1 MTNDKIIEITSQLN
15 RTTTEDIVSVSY
27 GTKTVNG
34 KLTSEKSIVFTV
46 KEKKPLEDIDESDRL
61 PSTVEIDG
69 ETIKTDVIEGEV
81 MTQQGYAQTCDAQFY
96 SWQGTAPANRNV
108 HRPLMGGVS
117 MTNWDALSGFVGTMG
132 FIAVDNED
140 NTLVA
145 VSNNH
150 VLVDDAFLTSERN
163 PNDIRTNV
171 FLNLCTQPNDGANMG
186 PNFKVGMVKKY
197 EPISSNNKSDCA
209 LMAIDDISLIDPS
222 VSWNQFGITGMTQAP
237 RFATTQEINAM
248 LENPNQQYYI
258 SSRTT
263 GAKGQQDT
271 KLLNYALGS
280 SVLLGYK
287 KQGVLT
293 NVYMDDTFELV
304 ASGSTT
310 PAGDLCIWPSAGGD
324 SGSAVLSIVND
335 DFVIVGL
342 LYGGRYT
349 WQGDQQVGIH
359 TLCNRIDN
367 IVNDLNIRAW
377 DGTFNGV
384 TVNNTGGPLTHV
396 VSGTSN
402 QKKMKVGGFTY
413 WQHGLVNDS
422 EMQPDPTPVPTAT
435 PTATPFPTATPVP
448 PTSTPA
454 PTPTSTVAPTPTAT
468 PVPQP
473 TATAEPTPTPQTAQ
487 FTLALNRE
495 NVCTVGQVILEIN
508 NVQQG
513 VVINIAEGGV
523 LTSPSLRN
531 ATLTVGDVI
540 RVRYKS
546 ANNTNSCSEYDTTYV
561 SLNDTVTGNVL
572 SAASQNTSL
581 YTDYVHTVQV
591 SDTNISWTVQMY
603 NDQESAA
610 PTPTPTSTQIA
621 VEATPTPTSPL
632 EPDPTPTATP
642 NESLNTYYVTVE
654 RSSLND
660 FCNTNYSIITQVQS
674 SGTSTS
680 QLLDTTLYDKDG
692 NIFEGNSSNYMVV
705 SETTGDINSIESPWR
720 YISVN
725 SSGSVVNNGTHVCD
739 GEGGGIFNG

>member
-34 KLTSEKSIVFTV
+34 KLTSEKSVIFTV

-61 PSTVEIDG
+61 PSTIEIDG

-81 MTQQGYAQTCDAQFY
+81 MTQQSYAQSCDPQFY

-117 MTNWDALSGFVGTMG
+117 MTNWDSLGGFVGTMG
-132 FIAVDNED
+132 FIAVDNSD

-150 VLVDDAFLTSERN
+150 VLVNDAFLTSERN

-171 FLNLCTQPNDGANMG
+171 FQNLCTQPNDGANMG
-186 PNFKVGMVKKY
+186 PNFKVGVVKKY

-237 RFATTQEINAM
+237 RFATTQEINTM
-248 LENPNQQYYI
+248 LENPSQQYYI

-280 SVLLGYK
+280 SVSLGYK

-349 WQGDQQVGIH
+349 WQDDQQVGIH

-384 TVNNTGGPLTHV
+384 TVNNTGSPLTHV

-448 PTSTPA
+448 
-454 PTPTSTVAPTPTAT
+454 
-468 PVPQP
+468 QP
-473 TATAEPTPTPQTAQ
+473 TATAE
-487 FTLALNRE
+487 
-495 NVCTVGQVILEIN
+495 
-508 NVQQG
+508 
-513 VVINIAEGGV
+513 
-523 LTSPSLRN
+523 
-531 ATLTVGDVI
+531 
-540 RVRYKS
+540 
-546 ANNTNSCSEYDTTYV
+546 
-561 SLNDTVTGNVL
+561 
-572 SAASQNTSL
+572 
-581 YTDYVHTVQV
+581 
-591 SDTNISWTVQMY
+591 
-603 NDQESAA
+603 
-610 PTPTPTSTQIA
+610 
-621 VEATPTPTSPL
+621 PTPTSPL
-632 EPDPTPTATP
+632 EPDPTPTETP

-660 FCNTNYSIITQVQS
+660 FCTTNYTITTQVQS

-680 QLLDTTLYDKDG
+680 QLLDTTLYDRDG
-692 NIFEGNSSNYMVV
+692 NIFEGDSTKYMVV
-705 SETTGDINSIESPWR
+705 SDTSADMNSIEMPWR

-725 SSGSVVNNGTHVCD
+725 SSGSVVNNGAHVCD
-739 GEGGGIFNG
+739 GDGGDIFNG